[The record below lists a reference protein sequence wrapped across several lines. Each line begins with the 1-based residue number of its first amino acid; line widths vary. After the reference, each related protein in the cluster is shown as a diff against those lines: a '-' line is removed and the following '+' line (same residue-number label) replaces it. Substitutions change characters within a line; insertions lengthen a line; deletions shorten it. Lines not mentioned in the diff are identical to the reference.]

1 MPRIAGVNIPENK
14 RIEIS
19 LTYIYGIGRSLS
31 KKILGQMKID
41 ENKKASDLTP
51 KEVNDLKDYIEKNY
65 KIEGDLRRQV
75 MINVKRLKDVGAW
88 RGLRHIKGLPVR
100 GQRTKTNNRTVRGN
114 VRKTMGSGRK
124 PSATPTLSYLAYYGK
139 KTRYR
144 NKSRGI
150 NKGTGKN

>member
-14 RIEIS
+14 RIEIA
-19 LTYIYGIGRSLS
+19 LTYIYGIGNSLS
-31 KKILGQMKID
+31 KKILKELKVDI
-41 ENKKASDLTP
+41 NKKASDLTP

-65 KIEGDLRRQV
+65 KIEGDLRRQI
-75 MINVKRLKDVGAW
+75 MINVKRLKDIGAW

-124 PSATPTLSYLAYYGK
+124 PSATPT
-139 KTRYR
+139 
-144 NKSRGI
+144 
-150 NKGTGKN
+150 